1 VWDYILEI
9 KENRIIM
16 LTTHSMEEADA
27 LCTRIGIMV
36 NGELKSLG
44 TPQELKHMVR
54 TYSAAVSGHT
64 TPLVPPPPRCSF
76 CFFAISL
83 CSVHLLTAFAQSP
96 IDPFNAL
103 HLPHIC
109 SIRFTNSHLTNSQ

>member
-64 TPLVPPPPRCSF
+64 TPLVPPPPDVL
-76 CFFAISL
+76 FAFL
-83 CSVHLLTAFAQSP
+83 LYPSVPFTYSPHLLNHLLTHSM
-96 IDPFNAL
+96 
-103 HLPHIC
+103 H
-109 SIRFTNSHLTNSQ
+109 SIYRISVPSASRTLI